1 MKTIEATKVVEI
13 PEGVTCTLSGG
24 GRVVTIKGPRGEL
37 SKNFKHLKIS
47 LNLQNDGKTLEAVL
61 YWSTRKGLSC
71 LRTCTSQIS
80 NMITG
85 VTKGYRYKMR
95 MVYAHFPINV
105 DIAGKDVNIR
115 NFLGEKIVR
124 TVSMKDGVNIVK
136 SADVKDELVLEGN
149 DITHVSQCAA
159 NIQQICRVRNKDI
172 RKFLDGIYI
181 SEKGAM

>member
-1 MKTIEATKVVEI
+1 MKTIQASKEIEI
-13 PEGVTCTLSGG
+13 PEGVTCALK
-24 GRVVTIKGPRGEL
+24 GRIVTVTGPRGTIT
-37 SKNFKHLKIS
+37 KNYGHLKIS
-47 LNLQNDGKTLEAVL
+47 LDMSDDGKTLIAQMF
-61 YWSTRKGLSC
+61 WTNRKALAC
-71 LRTCTSQIS
+71 LRTCTSEIS

-85 VTKGYRYKMR
+85 VTSGYRYKMR

-105 DIAGKDVNIR
+105 DISGSVVNIR

-124 TVSMKDGVNIVK
+124 DVKMTDGVKIVK

-149 DITHVSQCAA
+149 DIDDVSQCAA

-181 SEKGAM
+181 SEKGAIAE